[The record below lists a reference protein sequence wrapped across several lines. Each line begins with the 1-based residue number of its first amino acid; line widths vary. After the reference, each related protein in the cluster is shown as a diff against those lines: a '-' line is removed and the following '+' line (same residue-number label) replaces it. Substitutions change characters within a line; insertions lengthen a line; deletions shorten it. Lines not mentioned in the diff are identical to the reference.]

1 MTTKEEV
8 LQSLQGLQDPVS
20 GQDMTSLHWIRDMM
34 IKEDEVKLTA
44 IVAPQAADAAARE
57 ALVGQIKERLAAIE
71 LHNVYVR
78 TRIAS
83 EAELSAAGIAVQSG
97 QSTTDHAG
105 NGRDSQEGSAPRGH
119 GAGLEQH
126 PILDPASG
134 VKFIAIA
141 SGKGG
146 VGKSTVTVNLA
157 VALARLGKRVG
168 LIDAD
173 IYGFS
178 VPDMMGIEDRP
189 VVVDNYIIPQ
199 ERFGVKVMSM
209 GFFVEDNSPVVWR
222 GPMLGKML
230 RNFFQEVQWGE
241 LDYMLLDL
249 PPGTGDVALDI
260 HQMIPHSQEIIVT
273 TPHATAAFVAARAG
287 TMAIHTKHEIIGIVE
302 NMSYLECGSCGEKQY
317 VFGRG
322 GGAKLADELH
332 VDLLAQLP
340 LGAPDNHPAEPDYA
354 PSVYKADSSIGKQF
368 DELAAAVDAKM
379 QVVQA

>member
-8 LQSLQGLQDPVS
+8 LQALQGLQEPVS

-57 ALVGQIKERLAAIE
+57 TLVGQIKERLAAIA

-97 QSTTDHAG
+97 QSTTDHAS

-126 PILDPASG
+126 AILDPASG

-260 HQMIPHSQEIIVT
+260 HQMIPQSQEIIVT
-273 TPHATAAFVAARAG
+273 TPHVTAAFVAARAG

-354 PSVYKADSSIGKQF
+354 PSVYKADSPIGKQF

>member
-8 LQSLQGLQDPVS
+8 LQALQGLQEPVS

-57 ALVGQIKERLAAIE
+57 MLVGQIKGRLAAIE

-105 NGRDSQEGSAPRGH
+105 NGRDSQEGNAPRGH
-119 GAGLEQH
+119 GAVLEQH
-126 PILDPASG
+126 AILDPASG

-189 VVVDNYIIPQ
+189 VVVDNFIIPQ

>member
-8 LQSLQGLQDPVS
+8 LQALQGLQEPVS

-83 EAELSAAGIAVQSG
+83 EAELSAAGIAVQSV

-368 DELAAAVDAKM
+368 DELAAAVDAKL

>member
-8 LQSLQGLQDPVS
+8 LQALQGLQEPVS

-34 IKEDEVKLTA
+34 IKQDEVKLTA

-57 ALVGQIKERLAAIE
+57 SLAEQIKERLARIGQ
-71 LHNVYVR
+71 HNVYVR

-83 EAELSAAGIAVQSG
+83 EAECNAAGIAMQG
-97 QSTTDHAG
+97 QSPEQANASRNAQG
-105 NGRDSQEGSAPRGH
+105 GAAPRGH
-119 GAGLEQH
+119 GTGLEQH
-126 PILDPASG
+126 PILDPESG

-230 RNFFQEVQWGE
+230 RNFFQEVQWGD

-260 HQMIPHSQEIIVT
+260 HQMIPQSQEIIVT

-287 TMAIHTKHEIIGIVE
+287 TMAVHTKHDIIGIVE

-354 PSVYKADSSIGKQF
+354 PSIYKDDSPIGKLF
-368 DELAAAVDAKM
+368 DELATAVDAKI
-379 QVVQA
+379 QAGSI

>member
-8 LQSLQGLQDPVS
+8 LQALQGLQEPVS

-34 IKEDEVKLTA
+34 IKENEVKLTA

-83 EAELSAAGIAVQSG
+83 EAELSAAGIAVHSG

-379 QVVQA
+379 QAVQV

>member
-8 LQSLQGLQDPVS
+8 LQALQGLQEPVS

-34 IKEDEVKLTA
+34 IKQDEVKLTA
-44 IVAPQAADAAARE
+44 IVAPQAADAASRE
-57 ALVGQIKERLAAIE
+57 ALVGQIKERLAKFTQV
-71 LHNVYVR
+71 NVYVR

-83 EAELSAAGIAVQSG
+83 EAELNAAGIAVEAG
-97 QSTTDHAG
+97 QSVDQADKS
-105 NGRDSQEGSAPRGH
+105 REAAEGSAPRGH

-249 PPGTGDVALDI
+249 PPGTGDVALDV

-287 TMAIHTKHEIIGIVE
+287 TMAIHTKHDIIGIVE

-340 LGAPDNHPAEPDYA
+340 LGAPDNHPAEPDFA
-354 PSVYKADSSIGKQF
+354 PSVYKADSPTGKLF
-368 DELAAAVDAKM
+368 DDLASVVDTKL
-379 QVVQA
+379 QGTYS

>member
-8 LQSLQGLQDPVS
+8 LQSLQGLQEPVS

-97 QSTTDHAG
+97 QSATDHAG

>member
-8 LQSLQGLQDPVS
+8 LQSLQGLQEPVS

-209 GFFVEDNSPVVWR
+209 GFFVQDNSPVVWR

-354 PSVYKADSSIGKQF
+354 PSVYMADSSIGKQF
-368 DELAAAVDAKM
+368 DELAASVDAKM

>member
-8 LQSLQGLQDPVS
+8 LQALQGLQEPVS

-97 QSTTDHAG
+97 QSVTDHAG

>member
-8 LQSLQGLQDPVS
+8 LQALQGLQEPVS

-34 IKEDEVKLTA
+34 IKENEVKLTA

-57 ALVGQIKERLAAIE
+57 TLVGQIKKRLAAIE
-71 LHNVYVR
+71 LDNVYVR

-340 LGAPDNHPAEPDYA
+340 IGAPDNHPAEPDYA

>member
-8 LQSLQGLQDPVS
+8 LQSLQGLQEPVS

-368 DELAAAVDAKM
+368 DELAASVDAKM

>member
-8 LQSLQGLQDPVS
+8 LQALQGLQEPVS
-20 GQDMTSLHWIRDMM
+20 GQNMTSLHWIRDMM

-44 IVAPQAADAAARE
+44 IVAPQAADATARE
-57 ALVGQIKERLAAIE
+57 TLVGQIKERLAAIA

-97 QSTTDHAG
+97 QSTNDHAS
-105 NGRDSQEGSAPRGH
+105 NGRDSQEGSAPIGH

-126 PILDPASG
+126 AILDPASG

-260 HQMIPHSQEIIVT
+260 HQMIPQSQEIIVT

-354 PSVYKADSSIGKQF
+354 PSVYKADSPIGKQF
-368 DELAAAVDAKM
+368 DDLAAAVDAKM